1 MLKYSIGRTSEI
13 LKNEEVKVL
22 LTERINKAVEESGM
36 KQKAI
41 AERMGI
47 SEQVLSAIMTGK
59 RKIYAD
65 EFFKLCAAINRRP
78 SEVYP
83 PAA

>member
-1 MLKYSIGRTSEI
+1 MLMYNLLRTSELLN
-13 LKNEEVKVL
+13 LKGGETL
-22 LTERINKAVEESGM
+22 LLESICKAVEKSGM

-47 SEQVLSAIMTGK
+47 SEQVLSAILTGK

-65 EFFKLCAAINRRP
+65 EFFDLCKAIGQKP
-78 SEVYP
+78 SEVYK
-83 PAA
+83 AS